1 MRHPRKHHQRTNVGF
16 SSPPNLPIGMSK
28 EQSMALSSEQQND
41 IAAELRRFS
50 TDLNLAEDQKV
61 KLRAALTEAR
71 LRVAEHLKANPNA
84 SRADVISKVA
94 ANREAIRQRLADFLS
109 PEQLAKWDAI
119 VTKAKEFLGQR
130 LVA

>member
-1 MRHPRKHHQRTNVGF
+1 
-16 SSPPNLPIGMSK
+16 
-28 EQSMALSSEQQND
+28 MALTSEQQND

-71 LRVAEHLKANPNA
+71 IRVAEHLKANPNA

-94 ANREAIRQRLADFLS
+94 ANREAIRQRLVDFLS